1 MQQQSVFRWMHFGTL
16 YVQYCVARGGG
27 GGYHTPTTPQQSSN
41 IARTCLQQVTQLIVC
56 SLSRCRCLCRASV
69 CSSCPCRWRAESD
82 AMSCDIGTWSAQIV
96 PAHAACGADAASFR
110 FPLPEALCHF
120 ELQIGE
126 WKNLVEN
133 AIKMPDNKNYR
144 SELKWR
150 DSLAVQ
156 SPMCVCVWERGETS
170 SLVLFT
176 VYKIFRTRTATLCR
190 SGKKITHAPCAP

>member
-1 MQQQSVFRWMHFGTL
+1 MNAFWDSLRAVL
-16 YVQYCVARGGG
+16 CCKRGGG
-27 GGYHTPTTPQQSSN
+27 DIIHQLPPSKAQTLHALACSCSERVRSGSQD
-41 IARTCLQQVTQLIVC
+41 AQLIVC
-56 SLSRCRCLCRASV
+56 SLSRCRCLCRASA

-150 DSLAVQ
+150 DSLAMQ
-156 SPMCVCVWERGETS
+156 SPMCVCVRERRNFFTCFIY
-170 SLVLFT
+170 SL
-176 VYKIFRTRTATLCR
+176 
-190 SGKKITHAPCAP
+190 